1 MNTSRKGAE
10 AERFVHKDMAA
21 RGWLVGSLRHT
32 KGSGDHIAVYPATGR
47 GWLIET
53 KAVGKSSSPFTAFNR
68 AEREAMKKTPIPP
81 GWVRM
86 LAVVRGSSQKN
97 MQVEYIAESA
107 WP

>member
-1 MNTSRKGAE
+1 MSQ
-10 AERFVHKDMAA
+10 

-32 KGSGDHIAVYPATGR
+32 KGSGDHMAVHPKTGV

-53 KAVGKSSSPFTAFNR
+53 KAVPKKASPYSSFTR
-68 AEREAMKKTPIPP
+68 AEREDMKATSVPD

-86 LAVVRGSSQKN
+86 LAVVRGSGKN
-97 MQVEYIAESA
+97 MQVEYVSESA